1 MSLKSK
7 IESLLFITT
16 RPLDLKKII
25 ELTGAKKDEASKILA
40 ALVEEYNQET
50 KGINIQKIG
59 NKYQMVTNPVNA
71 KMISGFLKEEMTG
84 ELTPASLETLTV
96 IAYRGPITKTE
107 LEMIRGVNC
116 SVILRNLMIRGL
128 VEEIN
133 DKKEMVQKYQ
143 ITFDFMKHLGITEPS
158 QLPEYEKLNSNEA
171 LNKLLNAEAGDLG
184 KEE

>member
-16 RPLDLKKII
+16 RPLDIKKIS
-25 ELTGAKKDEASKILA
+25 ELTGGKKDEVKKEITNLFD
-40 ALVEEYNQET
+40 EYNQKD

-59 NKYQMVTNPVNA
+59 TKYQMVTNANNA
-71 KMISGFLKEEMTG
+71 KIISEFLKEEMTG
-84 ELTPASLETLTV
+84 ELTQASLETLTV

-128 VEEIN
+128 VDEID
-133 DKKEMVQKYQ
+133 DKKDMVKKYQ
-143 ITFDFMKHLGITEPS
+143 IAFDFMQHLGITES
-158 QLPEYEKLNSNEA
+158 EQLPEYEKLNSNES
-171 LNKLLNAEAGDLG
+171 LQKLLNNESGDEQ